1 MSVTRSAIGARDHAE
16 DTGTAGV
23 GVKIFAAY
31 VFSVPL
37 GSYAVAPVSL
47 PLIPSTLSSALG
59 ALVIIAM
66 LVEIVTSPGRRERL
80 STSARVWLALL
91 GYVALTY
98 AWSINRPETE
108 TGVTALASLVGMSVL
123 VSAHRFT
130 RREIRILEASLVA
143 SGAFT
148 GAIAVYQ
155 WWFDALPETRAA
167 VNRFALV
174 GGDPNHTAAALL
186 LPAGAALM
194 MALDPTERRGR
205 RALAA
210 VAFGL
215 AGGAVLLTASRGGL
229 IALASLLVVILV
241 RSMGLRRSLAV
252 LLPALVLM
260 IALPLPSDQRPVG
273 ATGRDSVWRIG
284 AVSCDDGC
292 WVGGGLGTFPD
303 LHEATALARPE
314 LANLELRYEAHNLW
328 LGAVVELGV
337 LGLVLVLMIIGLA
350 FESCLRSVDRLGG
363 AAFAGLLSVL
373 VANLFIMSL
382 EFKYFWTVVLVATI
396 TAQTAQTSSAPRTIG
411 ASR

>member
-1 MSVTRSAIGARDHAE
+1 MSVTRSAIGARDHAQ
-16 DTGTAGV
+16 DTGTAGI
-23 GVKIFAAY
+23 GVKVFAAY

-66 LVEIVTSPGRRERL
+66 LVEIITSPGRREQL
-80 STSARVWLALL
+80 STSARMWLALL

-108 TGVTALASLVGMSVL
+108 TGVTALA
-123 VSAHRFT
+123 
-130 RREIRILEASLVA
+130 ILEASLVA
-143 SGAFT
+143 SAAFT

-155 WWFDALPETRAA
+155 WWFDVLPETRAA

-186 LPAGAALM
+186 LPAGAALT

-210 VAFGL
+210 GAFAL
-215 AGGAVLLTASRGGL
+215 ASGAVLLTASRGGL

-241 RSMGLRRSLAV
+241 RTTGLRRALAV

-292 WVGGGLGTFPD
+292 WVGSGLGTFPD

-337 LGLVLVLMIIGLA
+337 LGLVLVLVIIGLA
-350 FESCLRSVDRLGG
+350 FESCLRSIDRLGD

-373 VANLFIMSL
+373 VANIFIMSL
-382 EFKYFWTVVLVATI
+382 EFKYLWTVVLVATI
-396 TAQTAQTSSAPRTIG
+396 TAQTARTSSAPRTNG
-411 ASR
+411 AGR